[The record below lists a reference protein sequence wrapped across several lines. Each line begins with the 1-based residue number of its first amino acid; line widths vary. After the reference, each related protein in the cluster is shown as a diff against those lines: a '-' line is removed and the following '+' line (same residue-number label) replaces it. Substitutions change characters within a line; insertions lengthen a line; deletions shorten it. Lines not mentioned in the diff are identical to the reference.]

1 MVPRLAVLDMVGT
14 TVESGRE
21 VPEAFREAFR
31 RIGVSLTDEAVN
43 EVRGRSK
50 TDAIAALVSSHLP
63 DLRDPAETSRK
74 VYADFRSILQA
85 LYETSARPIP
95 GAATAIMDLGQL
107 GLHVVLTTGLDRDT
121 ASRIVRGLGWE
132 SLGLAGVVTG
142 DDVRRGRPAP
152 DLIHAA
158 MELVSVDDAGS
169 VVVVGDTISDLQAAA
184 RAEVGWAVGVLS
196 GAHTGEQLSTVP
208 HSVILESVA
217 LVPSW
222 LREAGASN

>member
-1 MVPRLAVLDMVGT
+1 VGPRLAVLDMVGT

-21 VPEAFREAFR
+21 VPDALREAFR
-31 RIGVSLTDEAVN
+31 RVGVSLTDEAVN

-50 TDAIAALVSSHLP
+50 VDAVAALVSSLLP
-63 DLRDPAETSRK
+63 DLRDPAETSER
-74 VYADFRSILQA
+74 VYADFRSILQT

-95 GAATAIMDLGQL
+95 GAATAIADLRQL

-121 ASRIVRGLGWE
+121 ASRIVRGLRWE
-132 SLGLAGVVTG
+132 SLGLAGLVTG
-142 DDVRRGRPAP
+142 DDVLRGRPAP

-158 MELVSVDDAGS
+158 MEMVSVDDPGS

-184 RAEVGWAVGVLS
+184 SAEVGWAVGVLT
-196 GAHTGEQLSTVP
+196 GAHTEEQLEAVP

-217 LVPSW
+217 LVPGW
-222 LREAGASN
+222 LKKAGAWD